1 MSECIIWTGCVK
13 NGYGWRTWR
22 RQTTT
27 AHRIEYCIANGIAL
41 ADIEGM
47 IIRHK
52 CDTPLCINPDHL
64 VVGTQQQN
72 VNDMHERHRECRK
85 LPLEIISAIKNE
97 YVKGSSTHGS
107 PALAKKYGV
116 SQPHVS
122 QIVNGTALSGSS
134 ISDYVSAF
142 GVRKMISEWAK
153 DERCTV
159 TAKTILRRILSGIPP
174 EEAISSKRRPD
185 ISEAA

>member
-1 MSECIIWTGCVK
+1 MSECIIWKGCVK

-22 RQTTT
+22 RETTT
-27 AHRIEYCIANGIAL
+27 AHRIEYCIAKGITL
-41 ADIEGM
+41 ADIAGM

-52 CDTPLCINPDHL
+52 CDNPLCINHDHL
-64 VVGTQQQN
+64 IVGTQQQN
-72 VNDMHERHRECRK
+72 VNDMYERNREFRK
-85 LPLEIISAIKNE
+85 IPLKIISEIESE

-107 PALAKKYGV
+107 PALAKKYGI

-134 ISDYVSAF
+134 ISDSVSAF
-142 GVRKMISEWAK
+142 GVKKMISEWAK

-174 EEAISSKRRPD
+174 EDAISSKRRSD
-185 ISEAA
+185 FRETA